1 MITGYLHDII
11 IILAFAII
19 IVAIGKK
26 FRIPGIVGFL
36 LTGIL
41 IGPYGLGFIRDTEII
56 DVLAEIG
63 IIFLLFTIGMQFS
76 FRTLYEMRKIV
87 LIGGTLQVVLN
98 RRHHGD
104 LGTCW
109 GDDRPG
115 ALLRP
120 VCHKYRDHLALPG
133 QG

>member
-11 IILAFAII
+11 IIFAFAII
-19 IVAIGKK
+19 IVAVGKK
-26 FRIPGIVGFL
+26 FRIPGIVGFI

-41 IGPYGLGFIRDTEII
+41 IGPYGLGFIGDTEII

-87 LIGGTLQVVLN
+87 LIGGSL
-98 RRHHGD
+98 
-104 LGTCW
+104 
-109 GDDRPG
+109 
-115 ALLRP
+115 
-120 VCHKYRDHLALPG
+120 
-133 QG
+133 